1 MDREVRAL
9 KEDILRMCWFMRGGV
24 SYPELLELSNS
35 ERTIIAEII
44 KGNLETTK
52 ETRMPFF

>member
-9 KEDILRMCWFMRGGV
+9 KEEILRMCWFMRGGV
-24 SYPELLELSNS
+24 SYSDLLELSNS